1 MKDSIF
7 KNLSY
12 FGFFYSHL
20 RYRIVVLVVLNI
32 LVGVL
37 DGFGLVMF
45 LPLLSL
51 AGNGANLG
59 AEDSVG
65 ALDVIP
71 QTIIALGLPL
81 SVPVVLAIMTLF
93 FGLKGVARFCS
104 ESYRVK
110 LIEYFTRNV
119 RLELIGDLGSL
130 KFKSFVQSDVGRVQN
145 TLTGEV
151 GAVVNA
157 STAFFQA
164 MQQLVLVCVYV
175 SFALALDAKF
185 AALVVTGAL
194 ATNLLYGRV
203 YKKTRGASYTMTN
216 LTHKL
221 QGYLIQFSGNY
232 KYLKATGTLKQFEQR
247 LKTVAVDVEREN
259 RKIGMFNAILL
270 SVKEPLLVL
279 VVSLVIYLQHS
290 VFGESLEPILT
301 SLLFFYRSL
310 TALLSIQNHWNKFV
324 SRTGSLDN
332 MIEFSEYLKSN
343 SENTGTVQLPS
354 FKSVMNLKGLSLN
367 YGDYKILRSID
378 LEIQKNETVAFV
390 GESGSGKTTLVN
402 VLAGL
407 LPPDGGEFW
416 IDSYNS
422 QDLSI
427 ESYQKRVGYITQ
439 EPVIFNDSIFNNIT
453 FWSEKNEANL
463 KKYDNAINK
472 AAIKSFINQLPD
484 KEESQLG
491 NNGINLS
498 GGQKQRISIAR
509 ELYKEID
516 VLIMDE
522 ATSALDSQ
530 TENEIQSNIDELKG
544 SYTILV
550 VAHRLSTVKNADRIV
565 LLDKGVI
572 KDIGS
577 FDELKNRSEVFQK
590 MLNYQLLESPEE

>member
-51 AGNGANLG
+51 AGNSANPG
-59 AEDSVG
+59 TEDSVG

-71 QTIIALGLPL
+71 QTITALGLPL

-93 FGLKGVARFCS
+93 FGLKGVARFLS

-194 ATNLLYGRV
+194 ATNLLYRRV

-367 YGDYKILRSID
+367 YGDYKILRNID

-453 FWSEKNEANL
+453 FWSERNEANL
-463 KKYDNAINK
+463 KKYNNAINK
-472 AAIKSFINQLPD
+472 AAIKSFIDQLPD

-590 MLNYQLLESPEE
+590 MLNYQLLESPGE